1 MFEYIWRDAMK
12 NLVYKLWVLLL
23 TIFMT
28 PSDSFA
34 NSWTCHYAEL
44 TRNILIFHPN
54 EPATLPCKV
63 YYAKPKENVM
73 PRTLW
78 KAENDDDYCERKAVE
93 FIKTLESRG
102 WQCSRDNDR

>member
-1 MFEYIWRDAMK
+1 MFACNWSDAMK
-12 NLVYKLWVLLL
+12 NLVYNSWVLLL
-23 TIFMT
+23 TILIA

-34 NSWTCHYAEL
+34 KSWTCHYAEL
-44 TRNILIFHPN
+44 TRNVLIFHPN

-63 YYAKPKENVM
+63 YYTKPDENVM

-78 KAENDDDYCERKAVE
+78 KAENDDNYCERKAVE

-102 WQCSRDNDR
+102 WQCSGDNDQ

>member
-1 MFEYIWRDAMK
+1 MK
-12 NLVYKLWVLLL
+12 NLIYKSCVLLL
-23 TIFMT
+23 TILVM
-28 PSDSFA
+28 PSESFA

-44 TRNILIFHPN
+44 TRNVVIFYPN

-63 YYAKPKENVM
+63 YYTKPNENVM

-78 KAENDDDYCERKAVE
+78 KAENDDSYCERKAVE

-102 WQCSRDNDR
+102 WQCSNDNDR